1 MVKEVFNGIQDYF
14 TAYRLLNEL
23 NLWKYFKIPIV
34 ISFLLGI
41 TVIFSSWSFSDDVGS
56 YISSI
61 WGFSWGKQTV
71 IAISN
76 FIGGLIVF
84 AFGIVIFKHA
94 LMIIAAPFMSPIS
107 EKIERH
113 IYGIVKKPGTGFK
126 AQTSAFARA
135 FKLSLRN
142 FVVEILWI
150 IPFFI
155 FSFIP
160 VIGFIFLIL
169 IFLVQAYYAG
179 FGNMDYTLERYFP
192 YKRSIQ
198 YVRNHSGIAIGN
210 GIVFM
215 VILLIPIVGI
225 LIVLPL
231 SAVAGTITTLRELHT
246 KK

>member
-14 TAYRLLNEL
+14 TAFRLLNEL

-34 ISFLLGI
+34 ISFLLGMA
-41 TVIFSSWSFSDDVGS
+41 VIFSSWSFADDVGGFIAS
-56 YISSI
+56 A

-76 FIGGLIVF
+76 FIGGILVF
-84 AFGIVIFKHA
+84 AVGIVIFKHA
-94 LMIIAAPFMSPIS
+94 LMIITAPFMSPIS

-113 IYGIVKKPGTGFK
+113 IYGIVKKPGTGFR
-126 AQTSAFARA
+126 AQTSALARA
-135 FKLSLRN
+135 FQLGIRN
-142 FVVEILWI
+142 FVVELLWI
-150 IPFFI
+150 TPFFI

-160 VIGFIFLIL
+160 VIGSVFLLL
-169 IFLVQAYYAG
+169 IFLVQSYYAG

-192 YKRSIQ
+192 YKRSLE
-198 YVRNHSGIAIGN
+198 YVRNHRGIAIGN

-215 VILLIPIVGI
+215 LILLIPIVGI
-225 LIVLPL
+225 LVVLPL

>member
-1 MVKEVFNGIQDYF
+1 MIKEVTNGIQDYF
-14 TAYRLLNEL
+14 KAYRLLNEL
-23 NLWKYFKIPIV
+23 NLWKYFRIPII
-34 ISFLLGI
+34 ISFLLGVTI
-41 TVIFSSWSFSDDVGS
+41 LVASWGFSDNVGE
-56 YISSI
+56 YIASI

-84 AFGIVIFKHA
+84 ALGIVIFKHA
-94 LMIIAAPFMSPIS
+94 LMVIAAPFMSPIS

-113 IYGIVKKPGTGFK
+113 IYGIVKQPKKGLK
-126 AQTSAFARA
+126 AQASAFSRSIQ
-135 FKLSLRN
+135 LGTRN
-142 FVVEILWI
+142 LVVEILWI

-160 VIGFIFLIL
+160 VIGSGFLLL

-179 FGNMDYTLERYFP
+179 FGNMDYTLERYYP
-192 YKRSIQ
+192 YQRSVQ
-198 YVRNHSGIAIGN
+198 FVRNHRGIAIGN

-215 VILLIPIVGI
+215 LILLIPIFGM

-231 SAVAGTITTLRELHT
+231 SAVAATITTLRELHT

>member
-1 MVKEVFNGIQDYF
+1 MIKEVFNGIQDYF
-14 TAYRLLNEL
+14 SAYRLLNEL

-41 TVIFSSWSFSDDVGS
+41 TIIAASWSFSDDIGG

-71 IAISN
+71 TAISN

-84 AFGIVIFKHA
+84 AVGIVIFKHA
-94 LMIIAAPFMSPIS
+94 LMIIVAPFMSPIS

-113 IYGIVKKPGTGFK
+113 IYGIVKKPGTGLK
-126 AQTSAFARA
+126 AQTTAFARA
-135 FKLSLRN
+135 FQLSIRN

-150 IPFFI
+150 TPFFI

-169 IFLVQAYYAG
+169 IFLVQSYYAG

-192 YKRSIQ
+192 YKRSLE
-198 YVRNHSGIAIGN
+198 YVRNHRGIAIGN

-215 VILLIPIVGI
+215 LILLIPIVGI

>member
-1 MVKEVFNGIQDYF
+1 MINEVLNGIRDYF
-14 TAYRLLNEL
+14 SAYRLLNEL
-23 NLWKYFKIPIV
+23 DLWKYFKIPIV
-34 ISFLLGI
+34 ISFLLGVTI
-41 TVIFSSWSFSDDVGS
+41 IFASWGLSDDVGG

-84 AFGIVIFKHA
+84 AFGLIIFKHV
-94 LMIIAAPFMSPIS
+94 LMIIVAPFMSPIS

-113 IYGIVKKPGTGFK
+113 IYGIVKKSGTGFK
-126 AQTSAFARA
+126 AQTSAFARGIQIGV
-135 FKLSLRN
+135 RN
-142 FVVEILWI
+142 AAIEILWV

-160 VIGFIFLIL
+160 VIGVIFLAL

-192 YKRSIQ
+192 YQRSVE
-198 YVRNHSGIAIGN
+198 YVRAHRGIAIGN

-215 VILLIPIVGI
+215 LILMIPVIGI

-231 SAVAGTITTLRELHT
+231 SAVAATITTLRELHT

>member
-1 MVKEVFNGIQDYF
+1 MINEVFKGIQDYF
-14 TAYRLLNEL
+14 SAYRLLNEL
-23 NLWKYFKIPIV
+23 NLWRYFKIPIIVSFILGVV
-34 ISFLLGI
+34 IIGA
-41 TVIFSSWSFSDDVGS
+41 SWSFSDDIGA
-56 YISSI
+56 YIASV
-61 WGFSWGKQTV
+61 WKFSWGKETV
-71 IAISN
+71 TAISN

-94 LMIIAAPFMSPIS
+94 LMIIVAPFMSPIS

-113 IYGIVKKPGTGFK
+113 IYGIVKKPGTGLK
-126 AQTSAFARA
+126 AQTSAFARGIQIGVRNA
-135 FKLSLRN
+135 FI
-142 FVVEILWI
+142 EILWI

-160 VIGFIFLIL
+160 VIGIVFLAL

-192 YKRSIQ
+192 YKRSVE
-198 YVRNHSGIAIGN
+198 YVRAHRGIAIGN

-215 VILLIPIVGI
+215 LILMIPIVGI

-231 SAVAGTITTLRELHT
+231 SAVAATISTLRELHT

>member
-1 MVKEVFNGIQDYF
+1 MIKEITQSIQDYF
-14 TAYRLLNEL
+14 LAHKLLSEL
-23 NLWKYFKIPIV
+23 NLWKYFRIPIIV
-34 ISFLLGI
+34 SFLLGI
-41 TVIFSSWSFSDDVGS
+41 VIFAAAWGFSDDIGS

-61 WGFSWGKQTV
+61 WVFTWGKQTV

-76 FIGGLIVF
+76 FIGGMLVL

-94 LMIIAAPFMSPIS
+94 LMIIVAPFMSPIS

-113 IYGIVKKPGTGFK
+113 LYGIVKKSGTGFR
-126 AQTSAFARA
+126 AQTSAFARGIQIGV
-135 FKLSLRN
+135 RN
-142 FVVEILWI
+142 AVVEILWI

-160 VIGFIFLIL
+160 VIGTIFVIL

-192 YKRSIQ
+192 YQRSVQ
-198 YVRNHSGIAIGN
+198 FVRNHRGIAIGN

-215 VILLIPIVGI
+215 LILLIPFFGI

-231 SAVAGTITTLRELHT
+231 SAVAATITTLRELHT